1 MIVKKWNELNFE
13 ELADPKVLYDNF
25 EGVVQSDTL
34 RKKKWRI
41 LAKEK
46 CHKNQDSAENR

>member
-1 MIVKKWNELNFE
+1 MKIKTWKELNFE

-25 EGVVQSDTL
+25 DGVVQSETL

-41 LAKEK
+41 LEK
-46 CHKNQDSAENR
+46 